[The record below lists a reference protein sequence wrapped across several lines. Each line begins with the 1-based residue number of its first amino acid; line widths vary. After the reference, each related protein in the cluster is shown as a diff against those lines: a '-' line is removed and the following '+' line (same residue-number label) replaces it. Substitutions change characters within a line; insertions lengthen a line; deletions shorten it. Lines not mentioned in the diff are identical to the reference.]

1 MTARRRLLAAA
12 SATFTLAALAG
23 CEKPA
28 PLVTV
33 VSGGE
38 SVYAEAVTFCFD
50 EGSTL
55 DSGNCATRHEGPTRL
70 AVRAGEKVG
79 VDVGKELEERGW
91 QLTLVDPNSPDS
103 PQTSPTIVDN
113 HYFSFTA
120 PGLAAGSRLMLVVQ
134 TLDPAEQPTGEWQFE
149 LVPRA

>member
-12 SATFTLAALAG
+12 SATFALAALTA

-38 SVYAEAVTFCFD
+38 SVYAEAVAFCFD

-55 DSGNCATRHEGPTRL
+55 DSGTCATRHEGATRL
-70 AVRAGEKVG
+70 SVRAGDKIG
-79 VDVGKELEERGW
+79 VDVDKELTDRSW

-120 PGLAAGSRLMLVVQ
+120 PGLAPGGRLMLVVQ
-134 TLDPAEQPTGEWQFE
+134 TLDPAQQPTGEWQFE
-149 LVPRA
+149 LIPRA